1 MDLSSLLLINLTA
14 SDPRRWLTMSGVYV
28 LQRRAGYLQQD
39 YREER
44 GKEEPEILVSA
55 EVSES

>member
-1 MDLSSLLLINLTA
+1 
-14 SDPRRWLTMSGVYV
+14 MSGVYV